1 LKQQDRSGSQ
11 EGLTAN
17 EAASC
22 RRDGASPPTAAF
34 VLALQQSSLQRRQ
47 SAADSGNSAVHPGFR
62 YRLRLRRRSIRNF
75 ACDFVVRLRRKQ
87 SEAQS
92 LRNKADSRGVVL
104 SWVAYAHANT
114 HARVIFRLMNFSFHV
129 RQIRAAHCDQM
140 SCCSSFEQFKTGYS
154 HYTQRVSVSHAQ

>member
-34 VLALQQSSLQRRQ
+34 VLALQQSSRSSGDKARRTAETAPCIPASDTVAVCIVVQFGTSQR
-47 SAADSGNSAVHPGFR
+47 GM
-62 YRLRLRRRSIRNF
+62 
-75 ACDFVVRLRRKQ
+75 RRKQ

-92 LRNKADSRGVVL
+92 LRNKADSRGVVV